1 MYVSTR
7 KLRRKIRKA
16 RRIFYPLFT
25 QYSRVSAIS
34 VRNKRLYNRP
44 ILRCEERRKRESANL
59 HVMRRIHLWNNPLLL
74 SPPHPAPPTRKRE
87 GWTGSRARS
96 WLRMRAWVSTGGWRG
111 AAKGGRG
118 RGWNRVG
125 GGRAGGRA
133 GEEAGC
139 LAWEAFI
146 SPEVLNTKR
155 GRKGTK
161 EETTPRRP
169 SLYPTSDG
177 LIKNLRGENNIGRL
191 SPRSVS
197 FLPIFES
204 CLCQMFPPF
213 FPFFFSSTRRGHFD

>member
-1 MYVSTR
+1 MFVTSDCTTDPYCDARKGERERAQTCTWCVAHTYEITR
-7 KLRRKIRKA
+7 Y
-16 RRIFYPLFT
+16 FCHPLT
-25 QYSRVSAIS
+25 
-34 VRNKRLYNRP
+34 
-44 ILRCEERRKRESANL
+44 
-59 HVMRRIHLWNNPLLL
+59 
-74 SPPHPAPPTRKRE
+74 PPRQQE
-87 GWTGSRARS
+87 N
-96 WLRMRAWVSTGGWRG
+96 
-111 AAKGGRG
+111 AKGEPAHVHAVGYVCVREFQPGVEEAPRRGGRGG

>member
-59 HVMRRIHLWNNPLLL
+59 HVMRRTHLWNNPLLL

-111 AAKGGRG
+111 AAKGGEG
-118 RGWNRVG
+118 QGLESGWRRESRWEG
-125 GGRAGGRA
+125 WRGGRLLGM
-133 GEEAGC
+133 
-139 LAWEAFI
+139 
-146 SPEVLNTKR
+146 
-155 GRKGTK
+155 
-161 EETTPRRP
+161 
-169 SLYPTSDG
+169 
-177 LIKNLRGENNIGRL
+177 
-191 SPRSVS
+191 RSVHQ
-197 FLPIFES
+197 P
-204 CLCQMFPPF
+204 
-213 FPFFFSSTRRGHFD
+213 RGFKYEARKEGN